1 MSANIV
7 KFKQKH
13 KGFKVITVLSRKG
26 GTGKSSTVA
35 NLAQAF
41 RICVKNVLIVDA
53 DDQRSIM
60 DWEEI
65 AEANNRMEKY
75 GDFFPEVVA
84 ADNPTAI
91 NQLFDTLDNDIAY
104 KDSCEYVFID
114 MAGHM
119 NQIRE
124 GGLTS
129 ELFDAVI
136 KQSDVLIMV
145 NTPDMFSVRSNKE
158 GCALINER
166 LEVLGETDNV
176 ILRSLINNVPTRMDS
191 GTRKSI
197 QEYHELV
204 EEGLFW
210 PFFETQIGYS
220 RRVAASLSEGS
231 TAFIPVKEKCAEWY
245 DSLMREIMDLMGE
258 NPKTVKSLK
267 NLKKDIN
274 AIVSSENLI
283 SAKPKQ

>member
-1 MSANIV
+1 MSANTE

-13 KGFKVITVLSRKG
+13 RDFKVITVLSRKG
-26 GTGKSSTVA
+26 GTGKSSTVV

-53 DDQRSIM
+53 DDQRSVM
-60 DWEEI
+60 DWEEL

-129 ELFDAVI
+129 ELFDAII
-136 KQSDVLIMV
+136 KQSDALIMV
-145 NTPDMFSVRSNKE
+145 NTPDMFSVRANKE

-166 LEVLGETDNV
+166 MEVLGEKLIV
-176 ILRSLINNVPTRMDS
+176 RSLMNNVPTRMDS
-191 GTRKSI
+191 GTRKSM
-197 QEYHELV
+197 QEYRDLV
-204 EEGLFW
+204 EAGLFW
-210 PFFETQIGYS
+210 PFFETEIGYS

-245 DSLMREIMDLMGE
+245 DSLMREMMDLMVE
-258 NPKTVKSLK
+258 NIKTIKSLK